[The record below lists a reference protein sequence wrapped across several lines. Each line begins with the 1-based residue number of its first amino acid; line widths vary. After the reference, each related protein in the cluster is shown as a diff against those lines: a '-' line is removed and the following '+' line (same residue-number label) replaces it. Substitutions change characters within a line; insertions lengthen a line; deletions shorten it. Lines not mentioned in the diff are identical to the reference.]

1 MRAGWFRV
9 VELAASILEFA
20 DRGRTH
26 GSALA
31 GRPIEAPLA
40 GLGIVQTQRHTFD
53 VTARRAVGF
62 ELLQLSATIPNLSG
76 YGSTVK
82 FDPGCGARQGMN
94 EPLQVN
100 LPSTELEIKIVLP
113 IAFRGSVLHAIFR
126 RV

>member
-31 GRPIEAPLA
+31 E
-40 GLGIVQTQRHTFD
+40 
-53 VTARRAVGF
+53 
-62 ELLQLSATIPNLSG
+62 LSATIPDLSG
-76 YGSTVK
+76 NGSTVK

-126 RV
+126 CV